1 MVTGHQL
8 VLVGPPAAGKSTLG
22 RAVAGQVG
30 AEFTDT
36 DELLV
41 TELGLSLPEAW
52 ASMPPERIAAAETA
66 ICLASLERP
75 GLIALGSAAVARP
88 EVRAALAGR
97 PVVWLQVS
105 AAQASRRLGMAALGM
120 ETLVAVRSRLAALL
134 RERDPWYSEVATVRI
149 DTDRLDVA
157 RAVDRVRQAWEDDA
171 W

>member
-1 MVTGHQL
+1 MVNQL

-22 RAVAGQVG
+22 RTVAEQLG

-36 DELLV
+36 DEQLAA
-41 TELGLSLPEAW
+41 ELGLSLTEAW
-52 ASMPPERIAAAETA
+52 ASLPAERITAAETRT
-66 ICLASLERP
+66 CLAALERP
-75 GLIALGSAAVARP
+75 GIIALGSASVADP
-88 EVRAALAGR
+88 AVRAALAGR

-157 RAVDRVRQAWEDDA
+157 RAADRVRQAWEDNA
-171 W
+171 